1 MTISNPMPP
10 ALKIK
15 PGERPRIMAVLNLT
29 PDSFY
34 GGSRVEGLDD
44 ALRRVEEFIEEGADF
59 LDVGA
64 ESSRPGALPVD
75 AREETDRLVPVV
87 EAVSSRFTI
96 PISVDTC
103 KAAVAECVLDA
114 GAALINDISGL
125 RDSGMAETVARFD
138 AGLIVMHMQGTPTD
152 MQDDPQY
159 DDLFGEILRFLG
171 EAVEKARTAGI
182 RPEKIA
188 VDPGIGFGKL
198 PEHNLALIAG
208 LARFR
213 ELGQAVLLG
222 ASRKS
227 FIGKVLDLPVDA
239 RLEGSLA
246 CALMGM
252 LNGADI
258 IRVHDVAPTL
268 RALEMGR
275 AIMNSGSD
283 NA

>member
-1 MTISNPMPP
+1 M
-10 ALKIK
+10 KIK

-75 AREETDRLVPVV
+75 AREETDCLVPVV

-103 KAAVAECVLDA
+103 KAVVAERVLDA

>member
-1 MTISNPMPP
+1 MPP

-75 AREETDRLVPVV
+75 AREETDCLVPVV

-103 KAAVAECVLDA
+103 KAVVAERVLDA

>member
-103 KAAVAECVLDA
+103 KAVVAERVLDA

-152 MQDDPQY
+152 MQDNPQY

>member
-1 MTISNPMPP
+1 MTTSNPMPP

-75 AREETDRLVPVV
+75 AREETDCLVPVV

>member
-1 MTISNPMPP
+1 MPP

-75 AREETDRLVPVV
+75 AREETDCLVPVV

>member
-1 MTISNPMPP
+1 MPP

-103 KAAVAECVLDA
+103 KSGVAERVLDA

>member
-75 AREETDRLVPVV
+75 AREETDCLVPVV

-103 KAAVAECVLDA
+103 KAVVAERVLDA

-152 MQDDPQY
+152 MQDNPQY

>member
-1 MTISNPMPP
+1 MTTSNPMPP

-34 GGSRVEGLDD
+34 GGSRVDGLDD

-75 AREETDRLVPVV
+75 AREEVDRLVPVV
-87 EAVSSRFTI
+87 EAVSSRFNI

-103 KAAVAECVLDA
+103 KAAVAERVLDA

-125 RDSGMAETVARFD
+125 RDPGMAETVARFD

-152 MQDDPQY
+152 MQANPQY
-159 DDLFGEILRFLG
+159 HDLFGEILRFLG
-171 EAVEKARTAGI
+171 EAVGKARIAGI

>member
-1 MTISNPMPP
+1 MTTSNPMPP

>member
-75 AREETDRLVPVV
+75 AREEIDRLVPVV

-103 KAAVAECVLDA
+103 KAAVAERVLDA

-152 MQDDPQY
+152 MQDNPQY
-159 DDLFGEILRFLG
+159 DDLFGDILRFLG